1 MDITPIFPTPLGK
14 VSNFI
19 SEDER
24 LRLLKSIKNVKHS
37 THPAIQGHGASTH
50 ENASE
55 SSSRFI
61 TKDIK
66 NRLEREV
73 NNYGLSSG
81 MGRDLKIKNI
91 WSNIQNCNSVLDEHC
106 HPSFFISGALY
117 INVNDSCSITF
128 HNPNP
133 HIYFTHVVNQ
143 NEFSF
148 EWSRFPVYNKDLILF
163 PSWLR
168 HGHRNHI
175 NQMDDRIV
183 ISFNAR

>member
-1 MDITPIFPTPLGK
+1 MDITPIFPTALGK

-24 LRLLKSIKNVKHS
+24 LRLFKSIKNVKHS
-37 THPAIQGHGASTH
+37 AHPAIQGHGASTH

-55 SSSRFI
+55 SSSKFI

-91 WSNIQNCNSVLDEHC
+91 WSNIQNCNSVLDL
-106 HPSFFISGALY
+106 SLI
-117 INVNDSCSITF
+117 
-128 HNPNP
+128 
-133 HIYFTHVVNQ
+133 HI
-143 NEFSF
+143 
-148 EWSRFPVYNKDLILF
+148 
-163 PSWLR
+163 
-168 HGHRNHI
+168 
-175 NQMDDRIV
+175 
-183 ISFNAR
+183 